1 MFLLYVEKLSQQ
13 SGFEINYYFKPN
25 FSMYAIKSFYA
36 IYKQALQ
43 KKIIG
48 GCCVMSRSKK
58 PVNPA
63 AQKALDQLKEETAAE
78 IGLKDYKNTYKGA
91 LSSADNGRVGG
102 QMVRKMIQAQ
112 EQQFSGK

>member
-1 MFLLYVEKLSQQ
+1 
-13 SGFEINYYFKPN
+13 
-25 FSMYAIKSFYA
+25 
-36 IYKQALQ
+36 
-43 KKIIG
+43 
-48 GCCVMSRSKK
+48 MSRSKK

-91 LSSADNGRVGG
+91 LTSADNGRVGG

-112 EQQFSGK
+112 EQQFSGSTAGQFGTTGQTQTTGQTLTAQYDVNQKS